1 MSEPDSRRAFDLVLW
16 GATGFTGEL
25 VAEYLV
31 RQHGV
36 RAALRW
42 AIGGRS
48 KAKLEQVR
56 ERLVA
61 IEPTAA
67 ELPIVLGDGT
77 DRTSLDALARQTRV
91 VCSTV
96 GPFTKHG
103 RELVAACVEAGTDYC
118 DSTGEP
124 QFVRAMIDAHH
135 ERARATGA
143 RIVHCCGFDSIPS
156 DLGTLMIQEAAR
168 AAHGSNCDEVRHF
181 VSLRGGAISGGTAA
195 SMVEIMEEGG
205 SDPAVRRIM
214 SDPYALD
221 PGHGGGSRGTDLH
234 PIQWDPDLER
244 WTGPF
249 VMAGINAR
257 IVRRSNAM
265 LGYAWGR
272 DFRYVEGM
280 SFASGPG
287 GWLKA
292 AGMSAGVAAVFGA
305 MAVPP
310 IRQFI
315 AERFLPAPGQG
326 PSKERRER
334 SSFTSRFIGALA
346 GSGARIRGTVKGV
359 GDPGYDETA
368 KMLGESAL
376 CLARDRDSTRTEG
389 GVLTPASCL
398 GMTLVQRLRKQ
409 GMTFD
414 VA

>member
-1 MSEPDSRRAFDLVLW
+1 MTDADRPLDLVLW
-16 GATGFTGEL
+16 GATGFTGSL
-25 VAEYLV
+25 VAEYLT
-31 RQHGV
+31 RQHGA

-48 KAKLEQVR
+48 RAKLEQLR
-56 ERLVA
+56 DRLAVLDT
-61 IEPTAA
+61 TAA
-67 ELPIVLGDGT
+67 ELPIVVGDGA
-77 DRTSLDALARQTRV
+77 DRASLDALAKRTRV

-96 GPFTKHG
+96 GPFSKYG

-135 ERARATGA
+135 ARARVTGA
-143 RIVHCCGFDSIPS
+143 RIVPCCGFDSVPS
-156 DLGTLMIQEAAR
+156 DLGTLMMQEAAR
-168 AAHGSNCDEVRHF
+168 TAHGATCGEVRHY
-181 VSLRGGAISGGTAA
+181 VSLRGGAFSGGTAA
-195 SMVEIMEEGG
+195 SMIELMEEATR
-205 SDPAVRRIM
+205 DPGVRRIM

-221 PGHGGGSRGTDLH
+221 PDHGPGPGGMDLA
-234 PIQWDPDLER
+234 PVRWDDDLQR

-257 IVRRSNAM
+257 VVRRTNAM

-272 DFRYVEGM
+272 DFHYVEGM
-280 SFASGPG
+280 SFASGRAG
-287 GWLKA
+287 LLKA
-292 AGMSAGVAAVFGA
+292 AGMAAGVVGVLGA

-310 IRQFI
+310 VRRLV
-315 AERFLPAPGQG
+315 ADRFLPAPGEG
-326 PSKERRER
+326 PSKERREA
-334 SSFTSRFIGALA
+334 SSFKSRFVGVLA
-346 GSGARIRGTVKGV
+346 GSGARMHGTVAGV

-376 CLARDRDSTRTEG
+376 CLARDRETTRTEG
-389 GVLTPASCL
+389 GVLTPASCM